1 VSGLKRE
8 LQITND
14 ARNLSL
20 VRQAVG
26 EVLAQSTF
34 SVQDRNKIIL
44 AVDEALANVVE
55 HAYPDSMGIVEVAFD
70 LDPARLVV
78 TIRDNGVKF
87 NPEARPTPDVQE
99 LIKRGAKGGYGLL
112 LMRKIMDEVRYVL
125 DTTWSNELVMTKK
138 LPPPASA

>member
-1 VSGLKRE
+1 MSELRRE

-20 VRQAVG
+20 VRQTVG

-34 SVQDRNKIIL
+34 TVQDRNKIIL

-55 HAYPDSMGIVEVAFD
+55 HAYGTGTGTIEIVFD
-70 LDPARLVV
+70 LDEARLVV

-87 NPEARPTPDVQE
+87 NPEAVPTPDVQD
-99 LIKRGAKGGYGLL
+99 LIKKGAKGGYGLL
-112 LMRKIMDEVRYVL
+112 LMRKIMDEVKYVL
-125 DTTWSNELVMTKK
+125 DTSWSNELVMTKK